1 MITEAKKP
9 LALLVEDDPS
19 LANIFNICVQK
30 AGFETVVATDGGK
43 AVDLLDEITPDL
55 FVLDLHVPV
64 YSGDQIID
72 RIRANNRFDHS
83 RIVLATADA
92 RMAEMLRGRVDFV
105 MDKPVSSR
113 HLKRLIARLVP
124 TPTLTDS

>member
-1 MITEAKKP
+1 MMNELQKP

-19 LANIFNICVQK
+19 LANIFNTCVQK
-30 AGFETVVATDGGK
+30 AGFDTIVATDGGK
-43 AVDLLDEITPDL
+43 AVDLLDSITPDL
-55 FVLDLHVPV
+55 FVLDLHVPI

-72 RIRANNRFDHS
+72 RIRANPKFDHS

-113 HLKRLIARLVP
+113 HLMRLIERLVP
-124 TPTLTDS
+124 VTAG

>member
-1 MITEAKKP
+1 MMTELQKP

-19 LANIFNICVQK
+19 LANIFNTCVQK
-30 AGFETVVATDGGK
+30 AGFDTIVANDGGK
-43 AVDLLDEITPDL
+43 AVDLLDTITPDL
-55 FVLDLHVPV
+55 FVLDLHVPI

-72 RIRANNRFDHS
+72 RIRANPRFDHA

-113 HLKRLIARLVP
+113 HLMRLIERLVP
-124 TPTLTDS
+124 VYAG